1 MDVDGDRVSV
11 LSLAPV
17 VETVPVTRPRGRL
30 AFALPLLVA
39 AVAGLAVGASPHTA
53 LVVTAA
59 AVSALVLAVRLEW
72 AALAVI
78 GTAVFEDYLDLLSP
92 WAQEWL
98 VLLLAIA
105 WATRRAQGPLHEHRL
120 LTTAVPAGAFAVVL
134 LLSTA
139 WHPNGYAGAVAVGRY
154 AELLVVLLVLADTLA
169 GPLDPRRAARFY
181 VGSCVLAAVCGI
193 VTAILSESH
202 RVVGP
207 LALADDLAFS
217 LLAAVALLGTVRSR
231 AHHPIWWAWAAT
243 AVLLLALVGTRS
255 RATLLALAVI
265 LVISVATRMISLRYA
280 GALLV
285 LVATVIAFVLAV
297 LPHPVG
303 HAISDPQRY
312 AETKIQERNDVRQAA
327 FEMTRDHPVLG
338 LGPGAFALY
347 NQDYRDDD
355 EKPTDLDLDVAYSSL
370 LEVAAELGSLGAL
383 ALLAVFV
390 VPGIAARRRWRQ
402 DRSGLAAITLL
413 ALTGLLVA
421 AVLESEQYR
430 LPLWFIA
437 AMAAALG
444 HTARPRRPLFG
455 DSSSGQVP
463 TRK

>member
-1 MDVDGDRVSV
+1 VDVASRTE
-11 LSLAPV
+11 P
-17 VETVPVTRPRGRL
+17 VPVTRPRGRL
-30 AFALPLLVA
+30 EFVLPLLVA
-39 AVAGLAVGASPHTA
+39 AVVGLAAGASPHTA

-59 AVSALVLAVRLEW
+59 VVSALLLTVRLEW

-92 WAQEWL
+92 WAHEWL
-98 VLLLAIA
+98 VLLLVVA
-105 WATRRAQGPLHEHRL
+105 WAVRRAHGPLHEHRL
-120 LTTAVPAGAFAVVL
+120 LTTTVPAGVFALVL
-134 LLSTA
+134 VLSA
-139 WHPNGYAGAVAVGRY
+139 ALHPNGYAGAVAFGRY
-154 AELLVVLLVLADTLA
+154 AEVLVALLVLADTLA
-169 GPLDPRRAARFY
+169 GPLAPRRAARFY
-181 VGSCVLAAVCGI
+181 VGSCVLAAGCGI
-193 VTAILSESH
+193 VTAIFSESH

-231 AHHPIWWAWAAT
+231 SSRSTWWVWAAT
-243 AVLLLALVGTRS
+243 AVLLVALVGTRS
-255 RATLLALAVI
+255 RATILALLVM
-265 LVISVATRMISLRYA
+265 LVISVATRLISLRYA
-280 GALLV
+280 GALVV
-285 LVATVIAFVLAV
+285 LVATVVAFVLAV

-303 HAISDPQRY
+303 DAISDPQRY

-338 LGPGAFALY
+338 LGPGSFALY
-347 NQDYRDDD
+347 NQDYRDDG

-370 LEVAAELGSLGAL
+370 LEVWAELGSLGAL

-390 VPGIAARRRWRQ
+390 VPAAAVRRRWRA
-402 DRSGLAAITLL
+402 DRSGLAAVTLL
-413 ALTGLLVA
+413 ALSGLMVA
-421 AVLESEQYR
+421 ALLESEQYR

-444 HTARPRRPLFG
+444 HGARPRQPLFG

>member
-1 MDVDGDRVSV
+1 MDV
-11 LSLAPV
+11 APGT
-17 VETVPVTRPRGRL
+17 ERVPVTRPRGRPEL
-30 AFALPLLVA
+30 VLPLMVA

-53 LVVTAA
+53 LIVTAA
-59 AVSALVLAVRLEW
+59 VVSGLVLVVRLEW

-78 GTAVFEDYLDLLSP
+78 ATAVFEDYLDLLSP

-98 VLLLAIA
+98 VLLLVIA
-105 WATRRAQGPLHEHRL
+105 WAVRRAQGPLHEHRL
-120 LTTAVPAGAFAVVL
+120 LTTTVPAGVFAAVL
-134 LLSTA
+134 LLSA
-139 WHPNGYAGAVAVGRY
+139 ALHPNGYAGAVAVGRY

-169 GPLDPRRAARFY
+169 GPLAPRRAARFY
-181 VGSCVLAAVCGI
+181 VGSCVLAAACGI
-193 VTAILSESH
+193 VTAIFSESH

-231 AHHPIWWAWAAT
+231 VTQPMWWIWVAT
-243 AVLLLALVGTRS
+243 AVLLVALVGTRS
-255 RATLLALAVI
+255 RATLLALAVM

-312 AETKIQERNDVRQAA
+312 AETKIQERNDVRLAA
-327 FEMTRDHPVLG
+327 FAMARDHPVLG
-338 LGPGAFALY
+338 LGPASFELY
-347 NQDYRDDD
+347 NQDYREDD
-355 EKPTDLDLDVAYSSL
+355 EEPTDLDLDVAYSSL
-370 LEVAAELGSLGAL
+370 LEVGAELGALGVL

-390 VPGIAARRRWRQ
+390 VPGVAAQRRWRA
-402 DRSGLAAITLL
+402 DRSGLTAITLL
-413 ALTGLLVA
+413 ALGGLLVA

-430 LPLWFIA
+430 FPLWFIA

-444 HTARPRRPLFG
+444 HTARPRMPLFG
-455 DSSSGQVP
+455 GSSSGQVP